1 MCVTLFVMMLEISVG
16 YFVCDDVGDKCA
28 LLCL

>member
-16 YFVCDDVGDKCA
+16 YFVDDVGDKCV
-28 LLCL
+28 LLC